1 MVAWLLVTTPPP
13 SKKVSCVCIAVQAPD
28 GLVMN
33 SAIHANLDDAVKGL
47 ISDERLVTDVELE
60 QGRRVGAVQDCFI
73 RARPEASTSD
83 SDR

>member
-1 MVAWLLVTTPPP
+1 M
-13 SKKVSCVCIAVQAPD
+13 
-28 GLVMN
+28 MN
-33 SAIHANLDDAVKGL
+33 SATHANLDDAVKGL